1 MNGYG
6 RNPQIVIR
14 DRIRTMLGPLLAE
27 HLRAF
32 RSQADASRAT
42 GLTQDSVSRLLNGNN
57 HYLSVEKYL
66 GALAELGYKVRV
78 AKVKDGLT
86 ITVKRKQP

>member
-6 RNPQIVIR
+6 RNPQIVLR
-14 DRIRTMLGPLLAE
+14 DRIRASLGPLLAE
-27 HLRAF
+27 HLKAF
-32 RSQADASRAT
+32 RSQAEACRAS
-42 GLTQDSVSRLLNGNN
+42 GLTQDGVSRLLNGNE

-66 GALAELGYKVRV
+66 GALAVLGYKVRV
-78 AKVKDGLT
+78 TKVKDGLT